1 MAVALFL
8 LVLLVVLGAAVLLG
22 RTPDTR
28 DPEFS
33 LGRVVAPHAA
43 SDEKSR

>member
-1 MAVALFL
+1 MVALFL
-8 LVLLVVLGAAVLLG
+8 LALLIVLGAAVLLG
-22 RTPDTR
+22 CTPDTR

-33 LGRVVAPHAA
+33 LGKVLEPHAA